1 MKRRDVQWPTGPIIR
16 NNRKKKVKNLLD
28 KLNKAAHEN
37 KDKSK
42 EIKGLQEDIKNL
54 TNLD

>member
-16 NNRKKKVKNLLD
+16 NSRKKKVRNLLD